1 MLGLKNHFKINKLIL
16 LKPKIDHNMYL
27 SESFILIPITDIEQ
41 IVTMLNILHEL
52 SHYPYVCF
60 Q

>member
-1 MLGLKNHFKINKLIL
+1 MLGLKKSLQNKLIL
-16 LKPKIDHNMYL
+16 LKPKIDHNL
-27 SESFILIPITDIEQ
+27 CLAEIFILILIIDIEQ
-41 IVTMLNILHEL
+41 ILSMLNILHEL